1 MSQPTES
8 PSVEERTLGLFGRH
22 RALVGMIHV
31 GALPGTP
38 RSRCSIDELLV
49 NAARDASLLADA
61 GFDALILENMHDV
74 PYLRRSVGP
83 EIIASMSVI
92 ARALRETVELPL
104 GLQILAGANRE
115 ALAAAQAADCSFIRA
130 EGFSYASVADEGLLE
145 EADAGPLLR
154 YRKAI
159 GAEGIAILADVR
171 KKHSAHALTAD
182 VSFEEQVETMEFMGA
197 DGVIVTGAATGR
209 SVDMQE
215 VIRAGGASGLPV
227 ITGSGA
233 CAQTI
238 ADLLQHA
245 DAAIIG
251 SATKVNG
258 RWDQP
263 VDPARAE
270 AIVRAARARH
280 A

>member
-1 MSQPTES
+1 MSQSAQSPTPEQ
-8 PSVEERTLGLFGRH
+8 RTRELFGRH
-22 RALVGMIHV
+22 RALVGMVHV

-38 RSRCSIDELLV
+38 RNRCGIDELLV

-61 GFDALILENMHDV
+61 GFDALLIENMHDL
-74 PYLRRSVGP
+74 PYLKRTVGP
-83 EIIASMSVI
+83 EIVASMSVI

-104 GLQILAGANRE
+104 GVQILAGANRE
-115 ALAAAQAADCSFIRA
+115 ALAVAQSADCRFIRA
-130 EGFSYASVADEGLLE
+130 EGFAYASIADEGLLE

-159 GAEGIAILADVR
+159 DAEEIAILADVR

-182 VSFEEQVETMEFMGA
+182 VSLEEQVETIEFMGG
-197 DGVIVTGAATGR
+197 DGVIVTGPATGR
-209 SVDMQE
+209 RVDTDE
-215 VIRAGGASGLPV
+215 VVRAGTASGLPV

-233 CAQTI
+233 CAETI
-238 ADLLQHA
+238 AQLLDHA

-251 SATKVNG
+251 SATKVDG
-258 RWDQP
+258 RWEQP
-263 VDPARAE
+263 VDLARAQ
-270 AIVRAARARH
+270 AIVGAARVRH

>member
-1 MSQPTES
+1 MSQPDQS
-8 PSVEERTLGLFGRH
+8 VSVEEQTRELFGRH
-22 RALVGMIHV
+22 RALVGMVHV

-38 RSRCSIDELLV
+38 RSRCGIDELLV

-61 GFDALILENMHDV
+61 GFDALLIENMHDL
-74 PYLRRSVGP
+74 PYLKRNVGP

-92 ARALRETVELPL
+92 ARALRETVELPM
-104 GLQILAGANRE
+104 GIQILAGANRA
-115 ALAAAQAADCSFIRA
+115 ALAVAQSADCGFIRA
-130 EGFSYASVADEGLLE
+130 EGFAYASVADEGLLE

-154 YRKAI
+154 YRKSI
-159 GAEGIAILADVR
+159 DAEGIAVLADVR

-182 VSFEEQVETMEFMGA
+182 VPLEEQVETIEFMGG
-197 DGVIVTGAATGR
+197 DGVIVTGSATGR
-209 SVDMQE
+209 PVDTDE
-215 VIRAGGASGLPV
+215 VVRAGNASGLPV

-233 CAQTI
+233 CAETI
-238 ADLLQHA
+238 ALLLDHA

-251 SATKVNG
+251 SATKTDG

-263 VDPARAE
+263 VDPARAQ

>member
-1 MSQPTES
+1 MSQSAKS
-8 PSVEERTLGLFGRH
+8 PSVEERTRALFGRH

-38 RSRCSIDELLV
+38 RSRFSIDELLV

-61 GFDALILENMHDV
+61 GFDALIIENMHDV
-74 PYLRRSVGP
+74 PYLRRTVGA
-83 EIIASMSVI
+83 EIVASMSVI
-92 ARALRETVELPL
+92 ARALRETVDLPL
-104 GLQILAGANRE
+104 GIQILAGANRE
-115 ALAAAQAADCSFIRA
+115 ALAVAQAADCSFIRA
-130 EGFSYASVADEGLLE
+130 EGFAYASVADEGLLE

-159 GAEGIAILADVR
+159 DADGIAILADVR

-182 VSFEEQVETMEFMGA
+182 VSLEEQVETVEFMGA
-197 DGVIVTGAATGR
+197 DGVIVTGPATGR
-209 SVDMQE
+209 SVDTQE
-215 VIRAGGASGLPV
+215 VIRASGSTGLPV

-233 CAQTI
+233 CADTI
-238 ADLLQHA
+238 AELLQHA

-251 SATKVNG
+251 SATKTDG
-258 RWDQP
+258 RWNQP
-263 VDPARAE
+263 VELAKAE
-270 AIVRAARARH
+270 AIVSTARARH